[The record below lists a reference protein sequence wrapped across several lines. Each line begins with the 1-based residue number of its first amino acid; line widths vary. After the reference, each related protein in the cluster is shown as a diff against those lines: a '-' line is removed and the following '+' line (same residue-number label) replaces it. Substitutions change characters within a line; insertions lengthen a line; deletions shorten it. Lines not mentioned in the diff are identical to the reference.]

1 MPPRS
6 SHRQYRGMSARLA
19 RCGKTGRPPG
29 GARAQETR
37 KSHGCSAASTGTANR
52 QKCQTCTQSAREPWI
67 RKEHE
72 IRHGVLAETQLD
84 GLRPANPL
92 GRYPCPLANA
102 IPIQQRTAPF
112 HDAFGRRRAPQ
123 SAHKARNRPVRRFF
137 WLGGTSPLT
146 RPKRQPLRACTQA
159 TGLVKQD
166 GYLGF
171 LIAGHG
177 GGGSRACGAGGTC
190 RVPTGGSTGS
200 PKGGQGDGTSPPRG
214 GRFGPLWGPFDQEEG
229 GPRRRRGGT
238 PQGCPVPGSGIVD
251 NLGYPQPFLLLA
263 D

>member
-1 MPPRS
+1 
-6 SHRQYRGMSARLA
+6 MSARLA

-37 KSHGCSAASTGTANR
+37 KSHGCSAASTRTANR

-137 WLGGTSPLT
+137 WLGGTSPLPDLKDSLCGPVRKPQGHSRT
-146 RPKRQPLRACTQA
+146 WEPLHR
-159 TGLVKQD
+159 
-166 GYLGF
+166 F
-171 LIAGHG
+171 
-177 GGGSRACGAGGTC
+177 
-190 RVPTGGSTGS
+190 PTENES
-200 PKGGQGDGTSPPRG
+200 
-214 GRFGPLWGPFDQEEG
+214 L
-229 GPRRRRGGT
+229 RRRFRGGT
-238 PQGCPVPGSGIVD
+238 VS
-251 NLGYPQPFLLLA
+251 
-263 D
+263 